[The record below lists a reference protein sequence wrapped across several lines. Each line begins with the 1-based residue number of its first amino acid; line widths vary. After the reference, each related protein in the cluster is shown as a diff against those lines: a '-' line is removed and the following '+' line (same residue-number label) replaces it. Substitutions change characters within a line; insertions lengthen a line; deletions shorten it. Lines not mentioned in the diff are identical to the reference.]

1 MGKFLTSL
9 FLLTFIVSHNQFSQI
24 RGRVIDAVTGGPVP
38 GANITHSGAGEG
50 TAALEDG
57 TFEIELSGR
66 LTITAIGYSTEI
78 IDALDEKDFYTVILE
93 PVDYELQEVVV
104 EAFNRSRRLVDVP
117 GSLTLIRA
125 EQIER
130 EKPVTIV
137 PLLNQA
143 PGVFA
148 HSGALNTSRITIRG
162 IGARVPYATGK
173 VRAYLNNIPL
183 TNGSGI
189 SIVEDIDP
197 TVMER
202 VEIIK
207 GPATSV
213 YGAGLGGTIIITARK
228 PLMMPASLSNNF
240 QTGSWDLFRNTL
252 SLDTGREN
260 AGLSLRYNHTQSSGY
275 RQNNQYRRDGL
286 TLISQANPGKR
297 MNLTFL
303 MAYTNLK
310 AHIPSSIDSL
320 TYVTQPRSAAR
331 NWLQTRG
338 YENYEKILGG
348 LSAQYNFTSSITG
361 SLSLFS
367 TINDEMEM
375 RPFDVLF
382 EDRKSAGTRMKLT
395 WSRPVKG
402 GSLQI
407 LGGTELFTEN
417 FRYTSYENIGGAGE
431 KGEMISDNKENIS
444 YYNLFAQADLD
455 IDRLKFSAGVNLNS
469 SGTDYKD
476 LYHTEGL
483 NPSGRYSY
491 GNIVSPRISANYRY
505 FQSNSVFMTVS
516 HGYSP
521 PSLAE
526 TLTPEGYINPDI
538 LPETSWNLEGG
549 FRGNILNNLLFYDLN
564 IYRMRVTDLLVAE
577 RVGEDAWVG
586 RNAGESVHRGIE
598 AEFQII
604 LFRDRTGNT
613 AGWWHP
619 AEISVQPNFM
629 VNNFRFT
636 DFIDNEVDYSGN
648 RLPGIPEWAGNAG
661 IYGKIRGGLYGL
673 VNFRHVGRM
682 QMNDANSR
690 QTKPY
695 SLTNITIGYE
705 NLIFKR
711 FHADAFI
718 SAGNVFDEKYAS
730 MILINAPSFQNRP
743 PRYYYPGAPVNF
755 STGIKIR
762 YHFN

>member
-1 MGKFLTSL
+1 
-9 FLLTFIVSHNQFSQI
+9 
-24 RGRVIDAVTGGPVP
+24 
-38 GANITHSGAGEG
+38 
-50 TAALEDG
+50 
-57 TFEIELSGR
+57 
-66 LTITAIGYSTEI
+66 
-78 IDALDEKDFYTVILE
+78 
-93 PVDYELQEVVV
+93 
-104 EAFNRSRRLVDVP
+104 
-117 GSLTLIRA
+117 
-125 EQIER
+125 
-130 EKPVTIV
+130 
-137 PLLNQA
+137 
-143 PGVFA
+143 
-148 HSGALNTSRITIRG
+148 
-162 IGARVPYATGK
+162 
-173 VRAYLNNIPL
+173 
-183 TNGSGI
+183 
-189 SIVEDIDP
+189 
-197 TVMER
+197 
-202 VEIIK
+202 
-207 GPATSV
+207 
-213 YGAGLGGTIIITARK
+213 
-228 PLMMPASLSNNF
+228 
-240 QTGSWDLFRNTL
+240 
-252 SLDTGREN
+252 
-260 AGLSLRYNHTQSSGY
+260 
-275 RQNNQYRRDGL
+275 
-286 TLISQANPGKR
+286 
-297 MNLTFL
+297 
-303 MAYTNLK
+303 
-310 AHIPSSIDSL
+310 
-320 TYVTQPRSAAR
+320 
-331 NWLQTRG
+331 
-338 YENYEKILGG
+338 
-348 LSAQYNFTSSITG
+348 
-361 SLSLFS
+361 
-367 TINDEMEM
+367 MEM

-469 SGTDYKD
+469 SGTNYKD